1 MPEQSRIRLNADQRR
16 ARKAAQMAEFVSAV
30 GRKSSDRHGMD
41 PNDRHFDPD
50 FSRQLR
56 RMPPEDFDRLLRE
69 DED

>member
-1 MPEQSRIRLNADQRR
+1 
-16 ARKAAQMAEFVSAV
+16 
-30 GRKSSDRHGMD
+30 MD

-50 FSRQLR
+50 FSNRLR